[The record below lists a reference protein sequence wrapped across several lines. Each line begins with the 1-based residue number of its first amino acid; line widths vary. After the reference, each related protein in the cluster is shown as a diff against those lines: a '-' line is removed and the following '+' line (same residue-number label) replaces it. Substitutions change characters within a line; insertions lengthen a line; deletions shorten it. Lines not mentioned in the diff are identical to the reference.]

1 MTKSSGAKCRLLM
14 HYDCLSNYFTL
25 VQSNKRVL
33 NVPTYRNTWNLFKQY
48 RLFRIERNV
57 STWIE
62 LSISPPPLS
71 LSISVVRVSIIHTTR
86 IIYIMQRHIRDIRT
100 TELLKRRIKII
111 ALYMVIF
118 GDEKKTPLRYFLL
131 LIYFCPFKINFNRIR
146 YLVPL
151 NFLIR

>member
-1 MTKSSGAKCRLLM
+1 
-14 HYDCLSNYFTL
+14 
-25 VQSNKRVL
+25 
-33 NVPTYRNTWNLFKQY
+33 
-48 RLFRIERNV
+48 
-57 STWIE
+57 
-62 LSISPPPLS
+62 
-71 LSISVVRVSIIHTTR
+71 
-86 IIYIMQRHIRDIRT
+86 MQRHIRDIRT